1 MDILCILYSIK
12 GSLDIKS
19 MRFLLFLFA
28 VFLFSGCCTLIP
40 AEEITEES
48 PLLDLEEPPG
58 EIPQD
63 TAEEPEENTPE
74 PICGDG
80 TISNGEECDPGSSET
95 LCPGCFEC
103 INCECIKTFTD
114 ADHDCIP
121 DESDNCLNLYNPGQ
135 SDQDEDG
142 LGDECDPCP
151 NDPEDDADGDG
162 VCGNEDNCPEIKN
175 RDQIDSDEDGLGDE
189 CDPCPNDPEDDEDED
204 GVCGDEDNCP
214 ETPNPKQE
222 DHDLDGKGDECD
234 STPVDCS
241 RYCSSIGHNVYL
253 GEGLD
258 DEECFDEAVE
268 YIEIHPLDP
277 EPCETI
283 IAAYHHKI
291 IEINGDEY
299 SCCCLRYKLDDLNC

>member
-151 NDPEDDADGDG
+151 NDPEDD
-162 VCGNEDNCPEIKN
+162 
-175 RDQIDSDEDGLGDE
+175 
-189 CDPCPNDPEDDEDED
+189 EDED

>member
-1 MDILCILYSIK
+1 
-12 GSLDIKS
+12 

-28 VFLFSGCCTLIP
+28 VLLFSGCCTLIP
-40 AEEITEES
+40 AEEIPEEA
-48 PLLDLEEPPG
+48 PALEEPGQTPP
-58 EIPQD
+58 EAPPAP
-63 TAEEPEENTPE
+63 TPEEPEEELSGQEPLPE

-80 TISNGEECDPGSSET
+80 ILSNGEECDPGSNET
-95 LCPGCFEC
+95 LCSGCFEC
-103 INCECIKTFTD
+103 IDCECIKTFTD
-114 ADHDCIP
+114 SDHDCIP
-121 DESDNCLNLYNPGQ
+121 DESDNCLNLYNPSQ

-142 LGDECDPCP
+142 EGDECDECSQ
-151 NDPEDDADGDG
+151 DPQNDADRDG
-162 VCGNEDNCPEIKN
+162 VCANEDNCPETKN

-189 CDPCPNDPEDDEDED
+189 CDPCPNDPEDDADED

-214 ETPNPKQE
+214 STPNPKQE

-241 RYCSSIGHNVYL
+241 KYCSSIGHNHHL

-258 DEECFDEAVE
+258 EDECYDGVVE
-268 YIEIHPLDP
+268 YIEDHPLDP
-277 EPCETI
+277 EPCEI
-283 IAAYHHKI
+283 VIAAYHYKL